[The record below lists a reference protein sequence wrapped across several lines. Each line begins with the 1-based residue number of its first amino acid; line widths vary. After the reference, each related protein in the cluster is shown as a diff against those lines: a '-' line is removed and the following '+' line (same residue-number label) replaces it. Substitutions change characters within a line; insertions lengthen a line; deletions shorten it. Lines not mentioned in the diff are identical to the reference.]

1 MGPPLP
7 DSVLAGEIGG
17 IGLSVDG
24 ASGFG
29 HMRGMISELI
39 RVVSTA
45 CRTVGL
51 LLVIGSGLPVLSA
64 SSGPLKV
71 FLLVGQS
78 NMQGHAHVRTFEHMG
93 MDPRTAPLLGA
104 MQENGRPKV
113 CESVWI
119 ASLSSGGERHGPLTA
134 GYGASEEKIGPEF
147 TFGIH
152 MGQALAEPI
161 LILKTAWGGRSLH
174 TDFRPPSAGAFR
186 FNETQLERFRRQ
198 DKDLEAIRREK
209 GKATGR
215 SYREMIRFVRKT
227 LADLKEVYPDYDPQ
241 SGYDLAGLVWFQG
254 WNDMVDRAVYPNRGE
269 PGGYDA
275 YSRLL
280 AHFIRDVRRDLSV
293 PALPVVIG
301 VMGVGGPIELY
312 LPDQQRYAGIH
323 QHFRDA
329 MAAPSTLAKFEDSV
343 VAVRT
348 ERFWDQELKQLRAKE
363 ATLRARLKEARS
375 GTSLGG
381 DALSQLQETLR
392 TQLFEPRE
400 WETLKAGVSN
410 QEYHY
415 LGSAK
420 IIAQIGKA
428 FAESMVTVINR

>member
-1 MGPPLP
+1 M
-7 DSVLAGEIGG
+7 
-17 IGLSVDG
+17 
-24 ASGFG
+24 
-29 HMRGMISELI
+29 
-39 RVVSTA
+39 
-45 CRTVGL
+45 
-51 LLVIGSGLPVLSA
+51 
-64 SSGPLKV
+64 
-71 FLLVGQS
+71 
-78 NMQGHAHVRTFEHMG
+78 
-93 MDPRTAPLLGA
+93 
-104 MQENGRPKV
+104 
-113 CESVWI
+113 
-119 ASLSSGGERHGPLTA
+119 
-134 GYGASEEKIGPEF
+134 
-147 TFGIH
+147 
-152 MGQALAEPI
+152 
-161 LILKTAWGGRSLH
+161 ILKTAWGGRSLH

-275 YSRLL
+275 YSGLL

-301 VMGVGGPIELY
+301 VMGVGGPVELY

-329 MAAPSTLAKFEDSV
+329 MAAPSTLAEFEDSV

-375 GTSLGG
+375 GTYLGG